1 MHTIRSLLA
10 TALVGFGLAGA
21 AQAQDMPAFC
31 GPSGQLPDDFSKN
44 VAADSRC
51 FEIRMYTANEAEGGD
66 IDTLHQ
72 RFREGEVALFEK
84 HGAEIVAVWQRM
96 DDPNTMVWMLAY
108 RDRAHRDEVF
118 EMREGSLDPGI
129 LRARTAAAQSHDVV
143 GVVQIG
149 NHRTPDQSTRPG
161 DENFS
166 HSVISSQSE
175 THG

>member
-1 MHTIRSLLA
+1 MHTTRTMLA
-10 TALVGFGLAGA
+10 TALVMFGLAGG

-51 FEIRMYTANEAEGGD
+51 FEIRMYTANEEEGGD

-118 EMREGSLDPGI
+118 EGFRNDPDWPP
-129 LRARTAAAQSHDVV
+129 LRAKYAVPLSIEAFMLSASDYS
-143 GVVQIG
+143 
-149 NHRTPDQSTRPG
+149 NLK
-161 DENFS
+161 
-166 HSVISSQSE
+166 
-175 THG
+175 